1 MGFLARIWFKKFIF
15 AEILKETEE
24 EDEANL
30 YKRKKTKIL
39 QKPVAKWTKGKCESV
54 CTFRWKSGEWIHPLY
69 WISSP
74 SSEWWLSLHCFY
86 ASFWVTRN
94 SSTSKSWQLKAI
106 NTGILTVCTFHRNE
120 RNCKRNI
127 MNATN
132 PLLQNKESK
141 EKMQSHWTQS
151 VFITSAICLI
161 YEGFPIIFILRRK
174 NSLIERQYNR
184 ILTTRM

>member
-1 MGFLARIWFKKFIF
+1 
-15 AEILKETEE
+15 
-24 EDEANL
+24 
-30 YKRKKTKIL
+30 
-39 QKPVAKWTKGKCESV
+39 
-54 CTFRWKSGEWIHPLY
+54 
-69 WISSP
+69 
-74 SSEWWLSLHCFY
+74 
-86 ASFWVTRN
+86 
-94 SSTSKSWQLKAI
+94 
-106 NTGILTVCTFHRNE
+106 
-120 RNCKRNI
+120 